1 MERDVNAP
9 LQSHNTSD
17 GWQGPSAASGD
28 TERMDAIA
36 VDSRKSVARKRL
48 GRGIKGVDLE
58 DGGRGEGGTRE
69 QDVGRAREAGGRRL
83 GGRRTR

>member
-36 VDSRKSVARKRL
+36 VDSRKSQ
-48 GRGIKGVDLE
+48 KGVDLE